1 MQTPLVKKECEIPQ
15 ITPVPY
21 GSVEKEVVGLALS
34 LQSQSLCSPPS
45 LNLISLGPEASLVSQ
60 VASLNKGPSSPLKEL
75 SHVPVSF
82 KGKEPIFTE
91 VLSTKPI
98 SPPSTHPCS
107 LDQSFVLFNASKA
120 PKSGIAGQKRNQD
133 YLDTVLPPKAL
144 PPKKLL
150 LLHDGEA
157 NSKFFAIAEV
167 FSRASDTPSCSIKLF
182 SQISRTIPPFNI

>member
-15 ITPVPY
+15 TTPAPY
-21 GSVEKEVVGLALS
+21 DSVEKEVVGLLLS

-60 VASLNKGPSSPLKEL
+60 VAFLNKGPFSPLKGL
-75 SHVPVSF
+75 AHVPVSF
-82 KGKEPIFTE
+82 KRKEPIFTE

-98 SPPSTHPCS
+98 SRPSAHPCS
-107 LDQSFVLFNASKA
+107 LDQSFVLFNSSKA
-120 PKSGIAGQKRNQD
+120 PKSGIVGQKRNQD

-150 LLHDGEA
+150 LLCDEEA
-157 NSKFFAIAEV
+157 NSKFFATPEV
-167 FSRASDTPSCSIKLF
+167 FSKASDTPSCSIKLF
-182 SQISRTIPPFNI
+182 SRINRTIPPFNI